1 MTSNF
6 NIGDL
11 AQIAKTALDAK
22 TTGQE
27 FMLEDVCN
35 VTRVAYERYP
45 EDPVIRQVAFTIEK
59 MATKASPGTT
69 INQKAISDIHN
80 HFVRLSGN
88 SKFRDA
94 LGHLLLQDRIEFNS
108 QSPDYTKM
116 NRVDAE
122 DSGITTDDF
131 VDSNLVNAIS
141 AAFGGSI
148 DAVKAFDN
156 KIATKG
162 VEFVTAELRALGYD
176 KPQVSI
182 MGGDSNILVFA
193 AHFET
198 RKGRVTVAIPTEVKD
213 NKILFPSTFV
223 ADDHLEELTSDKLSY
238 FVDTK
243 SESENFS
250 VPSATDVLAAVGILT
265 GRVKTA
271 SDEDAKQ
278 QLDQLFGDTDK
289 DKDMAMSTPN
299 LYMDRQYEEGRPDI
313 DTIQE
318 IEMPQELAHLA
329 RDFED
334 SVLEAASSFGIAVI
348 RSGKELIAR
357 ELISAGFK
365 NAQVKFGSESGDS
378 VVYLATIN
386 TPKGPAEIEV
396 PIEMQITTSGSAV
409 PLSPSYFAYDG
420 LIEDFTIPKLQR
432 FAINIPAPSSG
443 TKTYSSAH
451 SYMLL
456 PELKDEILTAAS
468 VSDYVTCEAALS
480 EIESRFTEEDFK
492 NSVADYHYLLMQKTH
507 MENKEQLSCSKM
519 IAAGKGSIYSRCG
532 HFGVPMHEVVVDE
545 EGHCRRKTALEREK
559 MNPANEG
566 GASMS
571 SAKVFMA

>member
-1 MTSNF
+1 
-6 NIGDL
+6 
-11 AQIAKTALDAK
+11 
-22 TTGQE
+22 
-27 FMLEDVCN
+27 
-35 VTRVAYERYP
+35 
-45 EDPVIRQVAFTIEK
+45 
-59 MATKASPGTT
+59 
-69 INQKAISDIHN
+69 
-80 HFVRLSGN
+80 
-88 SKFRDA
+88 
-94 LGHLLLQDRIEFNS
+94 
-108 QSPDYTKM
+108 DYTKM

-122 DSGITTDDF
+122 DSGINTDDL

-148 DAVKAFDN
+148 DSIKAFDD

-162 VEFVTAELRALGYD
+162 VEFVAAELRALGYD
-176 KPQVSI
+176 KLQIEV
-182 MGGDSNILVFA
+182 MGGDKSILVYA

-213 NKILFPSTFV
+213 DRILFPSTFV

-238 FVDTK
+238 FVDSK
-243 SESENFS
+243 SESEDFS

-271 SDEDAKQ
+271 SDDDASK
-278 QLDQLFGDTDK
+278 QLDELFGDTDK
-289 DKDMAMSTPN
+289 EMALSTPN

-313 DTIQE
+313 DTTQD
-318 IEMPQELAHLA
+318 IEMPQELAHLS
-329 RDFED
+329 RDFEN
-334 SVLEAASSFGIAVI
+334 SVLEAASAFGITAI
-348 RSGKELIAR
+348 RNGKELIAR

-365 NAQVKFGSESGDS
+365 NAQVKFGSEGGDS

-396 PIEMQITTSGSAV
+396 PIEMQVTTAGTVV

-432 FAINIPAPSSG
+432 FAISLPAPSSG

-456 PELKDEILTAAS
+456 PELKDEILAAAS
-468 VSDYVTCEAALS
+468 TADYVTCESALS
-480 EIESRFTEEDFK
+480 EIEARFNEEDFK
-492 NSVADYHYLLMQKTH
+492 NAIADYHYILMQKTH
-507 MENKEQLSCSKM
+507 MENQEQRSCSKM
-519 IAAGKGSIYSRCG
+519 ISAGRGSIYSRCG
-532 HFGVPMHEVVVDE
+532 HFGIPMHQVMVDA
-545 EGHCRRKTALEREK
+545 EGYCRRKTAAESEK
-559 MNPANEG
+559 LSPSNES
-566 GASMS
+566 GAAMS